1 MADRPQLDRS
11 RCTVARLNQH
21 VLPASIHTGTM
32 RREALGELLDYL
44 FWVRDRVLAAT
55 AELSDGEFRS
65 RETVA
70 TRDLRATL
78 AHQLEHEWAWRIR
91 LSLGSFPAGDLV
103 AEDYPALGDLVTR
116 WHRDGARPADVV
128 RGCVRR
134 ATCRLSARRRDVL
147 PLWQYLVYVVTHG
160 IQQFS
165 EGAVLLTR
173 LGHSPGEVGYLAFRS
188 EASLADPATPPTRR
202 GS

>member
-1 MADRPQLDRS
+1 
-11 RCTVARLNQH
+11 
-21 VLPASIHTGTM
+21 M
-32 RREALGELLDYL
+32 RREELGELLDYL

-55 AELSDGEFRS
+55 ASLSEGEFRS

-78 AHQLEHEWAWRIR
+78 VHQLENEWAWRIR
-91 LSLGSFPAGDLV
+91 LSQGAFPAGDLV
-103 AEDYPALGDLVTR
+103 AEDYPTLGDLVTH
-116 WHRDGARPADVV
+116 WHREERELRTWFEAVSDAQLA
-128 RGCVRR
+128 GCPPGDEN
-134 ATCRLSARRRDVL
+134 AL

-173 LGHSPGEVGYLAFRS
+173 LGHSPGEVGFLAFCS
-188 EASLADPATPPTRR
+188 DPSLADPATPPTRR